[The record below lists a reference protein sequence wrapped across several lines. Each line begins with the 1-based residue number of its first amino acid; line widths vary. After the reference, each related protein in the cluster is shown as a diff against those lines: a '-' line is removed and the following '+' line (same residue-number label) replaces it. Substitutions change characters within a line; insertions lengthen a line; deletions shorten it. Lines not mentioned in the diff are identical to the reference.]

1 MTPDVDRIT
10 IPIIRGGYDV
20 GRHRHRPSA
29 TSAAR
34 PSRHCRFM
42 TMASDSTRVPGMDS
56 TAPEELDGETA
67 PPVAPLSHLR
77 EPPTTQRGA
86 RTRAA
91 LVKAARKVFERD
103 GYLDTRLTDI
113 TKEARC
119 AAGSFY
125 TYFANK
131 EEVLAAVLL
140 EAQEDMMHPG
150 MGRVQGTDDP
160 YAVLEA
166 SNRAYLKAYQRN
178 AKLMALLEQIAQVEP
193 EFREFRS
200 RRADAFIRRN
210 ARGIAD
216 LQARGVADPELDP
229 MMASRALSG
238 MVSGMAYNAFV
249 PSEEQEEGTPVDFE
263 ELVSMVTRLWAN
275 ALRFPVHH

>member
-1 MTPDVDRIT
+1 
-10 IPIIRGGYDV
+10 
-20 GRHRHRPSA
+20 
-29 TSAAR
+29 
-34 PSRHCRFM
+34 
-42 TMASDSTRVPGMDS
+42 MASHSSKVPGMDS
-56 TAPEELDGETA
+56 TAPEETDSEQA
-67 PPVAPLSHLR
+67 PPVAPFSQLR

-166 SNRAYLKAYQRN
+166 SNRAYLAAYKRN
-178 AKLMALLEQIAQVEP
+178 AKLMALLEQVAQVEP

-200 RRADAFIRRN
+200 RRGDAFIRRN

-216 LQARGVADPELDP
+216 LQARGVADREVDP

-238 MVSGMAYNAFV
+238 MVSVMAYNAFV
-249 PSEEQEEGTPVDFE
+249 LGERQEGGAPVDFE
-263 ELVSMVTRLWAN
+263 ELVSTVTRLWAN
-275 ALRFPVHH
+275 ALRFPGHR

>member
-1 MTPDVDRIT
+1 
-10 IPIIRGGYDV
+10 
-20 GRHRHRPSA
+20 
-29 TSAAR
+29 
-34 PSRHCRFM
+34 
-42 TMASDSTRVPGMDS
+42 MDI
-56 TAPEELDGETA
+56 TAPEENYSEKA
-67 PPVAPLSHLR
+67 PPVAPFSALR

-91 LVKAARKVFERD
+91 LVKAARTVFERD
-103 GYLDTRLTDI
+103 GYLDARLADI
-113 TKEARC
+113 AKEARC
-119 AAGSFY
+119 ATGSFY

-150 MGRVQGTDDP
+150 MGRVQSTDDP

-166 SNRAYLKAYQRN
+166 SNRAYLEAYKRN
-178 AKLMALLEQIAQVEP
+178 AKLMGLLEQVAQVEP
-193 EFREFRS
+193 EFHEFRR

-216 LQARGVADPELDP
+216 LQARGVADGEVDP

-238 MVSGMAYNAFV
+238 MVSVMANNAFV
-249 PSEEQEEGTPVDFE
+249 LGERQGEGTPVAFE
-263 ELVSMVTRLWAN
+263 ELVSTVTRLWAN
-275 ALRFPVHH
+275 ALRFPGHR

>member
-1 MTPDVDRIT
+1 
-10 IPIIRGGYDV
+10 
-20 GRHRHRPSA
+20 
-29 TSAAR
+29 
-34 PSRHCRFM
+34 
-42 TMASDSTRVPGMDS
+42 MDT
-56 TAPEELDGETA
+56 TAPEETDGEQV

-77 EPPTTQRGA
+77 EPPTTRRGA

-91 LVKAARKVFERD
+91 LVKAARTVFERD
-103 GYLDTRLTDI
+103 GYLECRLTDI
-113 TKEARC
+113 TKEAHC

-150 MGRVQGTDDP
+150 MDRVQDTDDP

-166 SNRAYLKAYQRN
+166 CNRAYLEAYRRN
-178 AKLMALLEQIAQVEP
+178 AKLMALLEQVAQVEP

-210 ARGIAD
+210 GRGIAD
-216 LQARGVADPELDP
+216 LQTRGVADRDVDP
-229 MMASRALSG
+229 MLASRALSG
-238 MVSGMAYNAFV
+238 MVSVMAYNAFV
-249 PSEEQEEGTPVDFE
+249 LGEPQEGGAPVDFE
-263 ELVSMVTRLWAN
+263 ELVSTVTRLWAN
-275 ALRFPVHH
+275 ALRFPTRR

>member
-1 MTPDVDRIT
+1 METT
-10 IPIIRGGYDV
+10 G
-20 GRHRHRPSA
+20 
-29 TSAAR
+29 
-34 PSRHCRFM
+34 
-42 TMASDSTRVPGMDS
+42 
-56 TAPEELDGETA
+56 PEEIDGEQA
-67 PPVAPLSHLR
+67 PPMAPLSHLR
-77 EPPTTQRGA
+77 EPPTTKRGA

-150 MGRVQGTDDP
+150 MGRVRGTDDP

-166 SNRAYLKAYQRN
+166 SNRAYLEAYRRN
-178 AKLMALLEQIAQVEP
+178 AKLMGLLEQVAQVEP

-210 ARGIAD
+210 ARGIAE
-216 LQARGVADPELDP
+216 LQARGVADREVDP
-229 MMASRALSG
+229 VMASRALSG
-238 MVSGMAYNAFV
+238 MVSVMAYNAFV
-249 PSEEQEEGTPVDFE
+249 LGEREGGGTPADFE
-263 ELVSMVTRLWAN
+263 ELVSTVTRLWAN
-275 ALRFPVHH
+275 ALRFPGHR